1 MARRVSFFAAA
12 FLLTSGTAFP
22 NIPPMSFSIF
32 EIIMLVCFGAA
43 WPFSIYRSYKSR
55 SNAGKSV
62 LFLFVVVTGY
72 IAGALHKIFYSFD
85 AVIYLYILN
94 GVLVLVDILLYFR
107 NSRLMREE

>member
-1 MARRVSFFAAA
+1 
-12 FLLTSGTAFP
+12 
-22 NIPPMSFSIF
+22 MSFSIF

-62 LFLFVVVTGY
+62 LFLFVVLTGY

-94 GVLVLVDILLYFR
+94 GALVLVDILLYYR
-107 NSRLMREE
+107 NSRLMRDESKPGEAAECGQK